1 MTVVDTLSQNWR
13 SRLQT
18 DRPQQSTK
26 THESI
31 VKWLLGEDLARYDS
45 IDAKE
50 LKIAEQAMDYRYRIL
65 IQRYLGVSQQRAYQQ
80 LIQRLG
86 SLFLIRSK
94 VRTWVALSRDRRRS
108 VVDVIKEVI
117 QEMLQSDRHIQRQI
131 QWISQC
137 TTDTRLRNA
146 LMLTSI
152 EEYCLRPIRN
162 QPLLVYRFVNYLRRS
177 QRGGMTQVPSG
188 DLIRIVSEEIVLD
201 DAENSV
207 SLLDTEAISQ
217 YQDQQAWQE
226 QQSLRS
232 AVKTEFLEY
241 LQENVGSEAAQWLE
255 LHLQGQTQEV
265 IAQRMNMPIKQ
276 IYRLREKISYHA
288 IRVFSVKAQ
297 PDMVMTWLG
306 TSLKEHSLGL
316 TTTQWD
322 EFWRGLNATQRHIV
336 ERLKA
341 DESVEAIARE
351 LNLKSTQV
359 LSEWNKVYLAAQDV
373 RSHA

>member
-1 MTVVDTLSQNWR
+1 MTVVDTLSQKWR

-18 DRPQQSTK
+18 DCSKQSIE

-31 VKWLLGEDLARYDS
+31 IKWLLGEDLARYNG
-45 IDAKE
+45 IDAKD

-65 IQRYLGVSQQRAYQQ
+65 IQRYLGVPQQRAYQQ

-108 VVDVIKEVI
+108 VVDVIQEVI

-131 QWISQC
+131 QWIGQC
-137 TTDTRLRNA
+137 TTDPRLRNA

-162 QPLLVYRFVNYLRRS
+162 QPLLVYRFVNFLRRS

-201 DAENSV
+201 DADNSV

-217 YQDQQAWQE
+217 YQDQQAWEE

-232 AVKTEFLEY
+232 TVKNEFLDY
-241 LQENVGSEAAQWLE
+241 LRENVGSEAAQWLE

-265 IAQRMNMPIKQ
+265 IAQTMNMPIKQ
-276 IYRLREKISYHA
+276 VYRLREKISYHA

-297 PDMVMTWLG
+297 PEMVMSWLG

-316 TTTQWD
+316 TVSQWD
-322 EFWRGLNATQRHIV
+322 EFWNRLNPTQQHII
-336 ERLKA
+336 EKLQA
-341 DESVEAIARE
+341 DESVDAIARE

-359 LSEWNKVYLAAQDV
+359 LSEWSKVYLAAQEI